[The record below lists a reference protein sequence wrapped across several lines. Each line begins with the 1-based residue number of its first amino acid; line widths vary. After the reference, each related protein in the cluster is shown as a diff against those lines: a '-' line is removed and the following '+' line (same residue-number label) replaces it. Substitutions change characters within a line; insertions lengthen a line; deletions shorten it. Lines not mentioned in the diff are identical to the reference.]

1 MKKDIFI
8 SIIKI
13 LLEIMIQEN
22 NNNRIAKLRIERL
35 EKSRSGRSLCYID
48 QQIMGELALNT
59 GDIIEIRG
67 KKKTTGIAVASAT
80 DRGKNIIR
88 LDGLQRL
95 NAGATIGEFVSV
107 KHAEV
112 YPAIEIVLTPTRP
125 NIDLKRQAEAIK
137 GKLIDKPVV
146 IGDIVD
152 VLGSFVQKDSSDN
165 PMNEIMKMLPW
176 GSKKR
181 TTLGI
186 LRLIVEN
193 LRPSDKV
200 VKITRD
206 TLIKVN
212 KRVAVLNVSGGVVTY
227 DDVGGLTDE
236 IQRIREMVELPLK
249 HPELF
254 HRLNIE
260 PPKGVLFYGPSGTG
274 KTLMAKAVSQESNAY
289 FITINGPEIMSK
301 FYGASEGRLRERFR
315 EAEDNAPSI
324 IFIDEIDSIAPKR
337 GDTSG
342 EVERRVVSQLLSL
355 MDGLQGRGEVICVGA
370 TNRINSIDEAL
381 RRPGRFDREIEFG
394 VPNVN
399 GRKEVFQI
407 HTRGMPLLEDVKLD
421 NYAEITHGFVG
432 ADIMAVCR
440 EAAMFSLRRIL
451 PKINLD
457 EPIPGEVIQE
467 LKIKDDDFV
476 KAINMI
482 EPSAMREVMIEIP
495 NVFWEDIGG
504 LEDIKQELR
513 EAVEWPLKYPKL
525 FERAGIRPLNGILL
539 FGPPGCGKTL
549 LAKAVATESKS
560 NFIAIKGPEIYSKWV
575 GESERAV
582 REIFRKA
589 RQAAPS
595 IIYFD
600 EIDAITSGRGNFE
613 GTHTFASIVN
623 QILVEMDGVE
633 NRKGIV
639 VVASTNRP
647 DIVDPAFLRPGRFDR
662 LVYVESPDYDARLK
676 ILEVHTKKMPL
687 VKEISLERIAH
698 ITEGYSGADLENVCR
713 EAGMQAI
720 REELDKLKEIKQKY
734 FDFAL
739 SKIKSTLPKEVI
751 ERYENMAKKI
761 TESRNITES
770 KSDLYR

>member
-1 MKKDIFI
+1 MTQKGNID
-8 SIIKI
+8 
-13 LLEIMIQEN
+13 N
-22 NNNRIAKLRIERL
+22 IAKLRIERL
-35 EKSRSGRSLCYID
+35 EKGRSGRSLCYID
-48 QQIMGELALNT
+48 QDVMFKLGLNT

-67 KKKTTGIAVASAT
+67 KKKTTGIAVSSST
-80 DRGKNIIR
+80 DKSKGIIK

-95 NAGATIGEFVSV
+95 NAGATIGEFVSIKV
-107 KHAEV
+107 AEV
-112 YPAIEIVLTPTRP
+112 YPAIEIELTPTRP
-125 NIDLKRQAEAIK
+125 NIDLIKQADAIK
-137 GKLIDKPVV
+137 SKLIDKPVV

-152 VLGSFVQKDSSDN
+152 VLGTFVQRDDGEN
-165 PMNEIMKMLPW
+165 PMADLMKMFQF
-176 GSKKR
+176 GGKKR
-181 TTLGI
+181 ATLGT

-193 LRPSDKV
+193 LKPSDKV

-206 TLIKVN
+206 TKIRVN

-254 HRLNIE
+254 HRLNID

-274 KTLMAKAVSQESNAY
+274 KTLMAKAVSQESNAN

-301 FYGASEGRLRERFR
+301 FYGASEGRLREIFR
-315 EAEDNAPSI
+315 QAEENAPSI

-337 GDTSG
+337 MDTSG

-355 MDGLQGRGEVICVGA
+355 MDGLRGRGEIICIGA
-370 TNRINSIDEAL
+370 TNRINSLDEAL

-394 VPNVN
+394 VPNVK
-399 GRKEVFQI
+399 GRKEIFQI
-407 HTRGMPLLEDVKLD
+407 HTRGMPLEEDVNLN
-421 NYAEITHGFVG
+421 NYSDITHGFVG
-432 ADIMAVCR
+432 ADIMAICR

-457 EPIPGEVIQE
+457 EPIPSKIIQE
-467 LKIKDDDFV
+467 LKIRDEDFI
-476 KAINMI
+476 KAANMI
-482 EPSAMREVMIEIP
+482 EPSAMREVMVEIP
-495 NVFWEDIGG
+495 DVTWEDIGG
-504 LEDIKQELR
+504 LEEIKQELK
-513 EAVEWPLKYPKL
+513 EAVEWPLKHPKL
-525 FERAGIRPLNGILL
+525 FKKAGIRPLNGILL

-549 LAKAVATESKS
+549 LAKAIAKESQS
-560 NFIAIKGPEIYSKWV
+560 NFIAIKGPEIFSKWV

-600 EIDAITSGRGNFE
+600 EIDAISAGRGAYE
-613 GTHTFASIVN
+613 STHTFASIVN
-623 QILVEMDGVE
+623 QILVEMDGIE
-633 NRKGIV
+633 NRKGIITI
-639 VVASTNRP
+639 ASTNRP

-662 LVYVESPDYDARLK
+662 LIYVKEPNFEARLK
-676 ILEVHTKKMPL
+676 ILEVHTKHMPL
-687 VKEISLERIAH
+687 GTDVSLKSIAQN
-698 ITEGYSGADLENVCR
+698 TVGYSGADLENVCR

-720 REELDKLKEIKQKY
+720 REKMTDLEKIQNKHFE
-734 FDFAL
+734 FAL
-739 SKIKSTLPKEVI
+739 SKIKSTLPREI
-751 ERYENMAKKI
+751 TERYESIAKQI

-770 KSDLYR
+770 KADFYK

>member
-1 MKKDIFI
+1 MTQERE
-8 SIIKI
+8 IKNI
-13 LLEIMIQEN
+13 V
-22 NNNRIAKLRIERL
+22 KLRIERL

-48 QQIMGELALNT
+48 QDEMFNLGLNT

-67 KKKTTGIAVASAT
+67 KKKTTGIAVSSSN
-80 DRGKNIIR
+80 DRGKGIIR

-95 NAGATIGEFVSV
+95 NAGATIGEYVSIQV
-107 KHAEV
+107 TEV
-112 YPAIEIVLTPTRP
+112 YPAREIVLTPTKP

-146 IGDIVD
+146 IGDIVE
-152 VLGSFVQKDSSDN
+152 VLGTFVHREDQEN
-165 PMNEIMKMLPW
+165 PMSDIMKFFQF
-176 GSKKR
+176 GGKR
-181 TTLGI
+181 RPTLGT
-186 LRLIVEN
+186 LRLLVEN
-193 LRPSDKV
+193 LKPQERV

-206 TLIKVN
+206 TIIKVN
-212 KRVAVLNVSGGVVTY
+212 KRVAVLSFSGGVVTY

-236 IQRIREMVELPLK
+236 IQRIREMVELPIK

-254 HRLNIE
+254 HRLNID

-274 KTLMAKAVSQESNAY
+274 KTLMAKAVSQESNAN

-301 FYGASEGRLRERFR
+301 FYGASEGRLRDIFR
-315 EAEDNAPSI
+315 EAEENAPSI

-337 GDTSG
+337 VDTSG

-355 MDGLQGRGEVICVGA
+355 MDGLRGRGEIICVGA
-370 TNRINSIDEAL
+370 TNRVNAIDEAL

-394 VPNVN
+394 VPHVN
-399 GRKEVFQI
+399 GRKEIFQI
-407 HTRGMPLLEDVKLD
+407 HTRGMPLEDDVNLD

-432 ADIMAVCR
+432 ADIMAICR
-440 EAAMFSLRRIL
+440 EAAMFALRRVL

-457 EPIPGEVIQE
+457 EPIPSEVIQE

-476 KAINMI
+476 KSTNLI
-482 EPSAMREVMIEIP
+482 EPSAMREVMVEVP
-495 NVFWEDIGG
+495 DVSWEDIGG
-504 LEDIKQELR
+504 LEEIKEELR

-525 FERAGIRPLNGILL
+525 FEKAGIRPLNGILL

-549 LAKAVATESKS
+549 LAKAISTESQS
-560 NFIAIKGPEIYSKWV
+560 NFIAIKGPEIFSKWV
-575 GESERAV
+575 GESEKAV

-600 EIDAITSGRGNFE
+600 EIDAISSGRGAYE
-613 GTHTFASIVN
+613 TTHTFASIVN
-623 QILVEMDGVE
+623 QILVEMDGIE

-639 VVASTNRP
+639 IIASTNRP

-662 LVYVESPDYDARLK
+662 LIFVEAPDYNARLK
-676 ILEVHTKKMPL
+676 ILKVHSKYMPL
-687 VKEISLERIAH
+687 SEDISLENIAQK
-698 ITEGYSGADLENVCR
+698 TEGYSGADLENVCR

-720 REELDKLKEIKQKY
+720 REKMTTLDRIEYKHFE
-734 FDFAL
+734 FAL
-739 SKIKSTLPKEVI
+739 SKIKSTLPREI
-751 ERYENMAKKI
+751 IDRYENIAKQL
-761 TESRNITES
+761 TESRNISES
-770 KSDLYR
+770 KADFYK